1 MKIAYLAWVA
11 FLPVAAQEFRIPA
24 SLDKLAEKAS
34 EVVDVTL
41 DSSML
46 QLASRFLSDKDPDEA
61 RVKRL
66 VSGLKGVY
74 VKSFEF
80 DKTGEY
86 EESDV
91 AAMRAQLRPPAW
103 SRIVG
108 VRSKKSGEN
117 AEVFIGSDSGQITAL
132 VVIAAEPKEL
142 TVVSIVGSIKPEDL
156 RDLGVNFG
164 IPKMELG
171 HRGGKESNTKEE

>member
-1 MKIAYLAWVA
+1 MKIAYMAFVA
-11 FLPVAAQEFRIPA
+11 LLPVAAQEFRIPA
-24 SLDKLAEKAS
+24 SLDRLADKAS

-41 DSSML
+41 DSAML
-46 QLASRFLSDKDPDEA
+46 QLASRFLSDKDADEA

-66 VSGLKGVY
+66 VAGLKGVY

-80 DKTGEY
+80 EKTGEY
-86 EESDV
+86 EESDIT
-91 AAMRAQLRPPAW
+91 ALRAQLKGPGWA
-103 SRIVG
+103 RIVG

-117 AEVFIGSDSGQITAL
+117 AEVFIGSDSGQVNGL

-156 RDLGVNFG
+156 RDLGGNFG
-164 IPKMELG
+164 IPKMEMGG
-171 HRGGKESNTKEE
+171 HKGSTTGKEE